1 MKAPRPTIRGFTL
14 IELLVAM
21 SIFVVLGVLAYGAT
35 KLCQADRDPARFYET
50 PGAGAEYGAFDD
62 TGF

>member
-21 SIFVVLGVLAYGAT
+21 SIFVVLQAYWPTAAT
-35 KLCQADRDPARFYET
+35 TT
-50 PGAGAEYGAFDD
+50 P
-62 TGF
+62 